1 MFKVKITE
9 QAFQPVTQGE
19 NVLQPALKK
28 LIILIPL
35 CKCRNRTVQPLF
47 QLLNMLA

>member
-28 LIILIPL
+28 LIILIPSVNVAIAQSSL
-35 CKCRNRTVQPLF
+35 SFSC
-47 QLLNMLA
+47 